1 MRLLFCGTPQFAV
14 PTLKHLLAQPDFEL
28 LAVITQPDRPSGRGQ
43 EVSFSPVKEV
53 ALAANLP
60 VHQPE
65 KIRAPEIQELLQSY
79 SPDFIVIIAYG
90 QIIPARLLPIPKHGW
105 INLHASL
112 LPKYR
117 GAAPINW
124 AIVNG
129 ETRTGLTTMRID
141 AGMDT
146 GDMLLQHALEI
157 GPKETAP
164 ELTARLSEAGAPLMA
179 ETLRGL
185 AAGKITPR
193 PQDHSQATLAPH
205 AETRRR
211 PHRLEPHRTEIY
223 NRMRG
228 FAPWPGA
235 YTTFRGQT
243 CHLWGEPVSNE
254 LIPASGEIR
263 NVPPG
268 TLLPE
273 KETLYVVCGG
283 TTVLR
288 VLAVKLEGRK
298 QVSASEFANGARLKT
313 GERLWRHLICADRT
327 ARAYSISAPLA
338 CVHTRIDRP
347 PHRELI
353 FHDHL

>member
-1 MRLLFCGTPQFAV
+1 MRLIFCGTPQFAV
-14 PTLKHLLAQPDFEL
+14 PTLKHLLGRADFEI
-28 LAVITQPDRPSGRGQ
+28 LAIVTQPDRPRGRGR
-43 EVSFSPVKEV
+43 EVAISPVKEL
-53 ALAANLP
+53 ALAAYLP

-65 KIRAPEIQELLQSY
+65 KIRTPEVEELLKKL

-90 QIIPARLLPIPKHGW
+90 QIIPARLLSIPRHGW

-112 LPKYR
+112 LPRYR

-124 AIVNG
+124 AIANG

-146 GDMLLQHALEI
+146 GDILLQHEVGV

-164 ELTARLSEAGAPLMA
+164 ELAARMSEAGAALME

-185 AAGKITPR
+185 AGGSIVPH
-193 PQDHSQATLAPH
+193 PQNDTEATLAPMLKKEDGRIDWNRSAH
-205 AETRRR
+205 
-211 PHRLEPHRTEIY
+211 EIY

-243 CHLWGEPVSNE
+243 CHILGEPLSKE
-254 LIPASGEIR
+254 AFPDEAP
-263 NVPPG
+263 PPG
-268 TLLPE
+268 TLLLSQSE
-273 KETLYVVCGG
+273 LLVFCGR

-288 VLAVKLEGRK
+288 VLTVKLEGRK
-298 QVSASEFANGARLKT
+298 QVSASEFVNGVHLKP
-313 GERLWRHLICADRT
+313 GERFATPDLRGAKH
-327 ARAYSISAPLA
+327 
-338 CVHTRIDRP
+338 
-347 PHRELI
+347 
-353 FHDHL
+353 